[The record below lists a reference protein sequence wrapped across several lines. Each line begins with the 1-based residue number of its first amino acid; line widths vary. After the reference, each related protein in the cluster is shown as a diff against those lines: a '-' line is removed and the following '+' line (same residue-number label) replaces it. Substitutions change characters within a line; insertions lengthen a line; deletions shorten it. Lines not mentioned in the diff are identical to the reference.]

1 MILFGFTAQYHSH
14 PQRLA
19 AALCD
24 VRWWEARWDG
34 LVQERRILENC
45 RNCSVLATCSPL
57 AAWRSFW
64 IQGWG
69 PLFLAC
75 STSEKCRE
83 WDCGRTGCSSS
94 VAFIP
99 ASWWCGHLASLPKH
113 DILYNWIL
121 VVAGLVLALCF
132 TWLHMQGRRSASV
145 LLLAV
150 EIGPQF
156 NCGGGSGSA
165 AAHLQSTE
173 YTEDHLVD
181 ESEGGDPWHL
191 GVPCVSPSPS
201 WAGVM
206 FIETWWWASSDH
218 IFRIDDLCCLF
229 RPFVSNLSLSLS
241 LSLLF
246 YLFPPLYFIHLY
258 THSLSNLCQCIQLK
272 KHWSSATGLICQ
284 PIFSYRFVAF
294 SYPCSCL
301 FKSTYFLSGG
311 MLRFSLTGRSTLADE

>member
-1 MILFGFTAQYHSH
+1 MSQRGNAFFLRHGAPRRGRFRQALKRSTACGCPIWAQWGFTGRESSCESISNFHNRHSLKSQNVSLAILYQ
-14 PQRLA
+14 PSRWFCLALLSIIPILSQLA

-45 RNCSVLATCSPL
+45 RDCSVLATCSPL
-57 AAWRSFW
+57 ATWRSFW

-121 VVAGLVLALCF
+121 VVVGLVLALCF

-150 EIGPQF
+150 EIGPKF
-156 NCGGGSGSA
+156 NCGGGSDSA

-173 YTEDHLVD
+173 YT
-181 ESEGGDPWHL
+181 
-191 GVPCVSPSPS
+191 
-201 WAGVM
+201 
-206 FIETWWWASSDH
+206 
-218 IFRIDDLCCLF
+218 
-229 RPFVSNLSLSLS
+229 
-241 LSLLF
+241 
-246 YLFPPLYFIHLY
+246 
-258 THSLSNLCQCIQLK
+258 
-272 KHWSSATGLICQ
+272 
-284 PIFSYRFVAF
+284 
-294 SYPCSCL
+294 
-301 FKSTYFLSGG
+301 
-311 MLRFSLTGRSTLADE
+311 